1 MRKCEGGRR
10 ELKEKLVLAYSGGLD
25 TSVAIKWLAEK
36 YDVDVVAVAVDV
48 GEEKNYEGIREKA
61 LKIGAIS
68 AYVIDAKEEFARDF
82 VLPAL
87 KANALYEGRYPLSAA
102 LSRPLIAKK
111 VVEIARKEG
120 AKMVAHGSTGKGNDQ
135 VRFEVSFM
143 ALAPDLKIVAPV
155 REWGLSREEEIEYA
169 RSRGI
174 PVPVKKEK
182 PYSLDVNLWGR
193 SIECGPI
200 EDPEKEP
207 PEDAFLWTA
216 SPLEAPDEPEYIE
229 IKFREGEPIA
239 LNGEELPLSSLIS
252 KLNEVGGR
260 QGVGRIDMVENRLV
274 GIKSREV
281 YEAPAATILIT
292 AHKDLEAL
300 TLSRELLHFK
310 QNYID
315 TKFAEIIY
323 CGLWF
328 SHLRECLEAF
338 IGEAEKFVSG
348 KVRLKLFK
356 GSCVPVGRSSPYS
369 LYDLS
374 LATYGEGD
382 TFDQKLAEGF
392 VQLWGLPY
400 KVEGRREK

>member
-1 MRKCEGGRR
+1 M
-10 ELKEKLVLAYSGGLD
+10 KEKVVLAYSGGLD
-25 TSVAIKWLAEK
+25 TSVAIKWLAER
-36 YDVDVVAVAVDV
+36 YDFDVVAVAVDV
-48 GEEKNYEGIREKA
+48 GEEKNYEEIKEKA
-61 LKIGAIS
+61 LKIGAVS

-111 VVEIARKEG
+111 VVEIAREEN
-120 AKMVAHGSTGKGNDQ
+120 AKAVAHGSTGKGNDQ

-143 ALAPDLKIVAPV
+143 SLAPDLKIIAPV
-155 REWGLSREEEIEYA
+155 REWGLTREEEIEYA

-182 PYSLDVNLWGR
+182 PYSIDVNLWGR

-200 EDPEKEP
+200 EDPEAEP
-207 PEDAFLWTA
+207 PEDAFLWTR
-216 SPLEAPDEPEYIE
+216 SPLEAPDEPEYLEIE
-229 IKFREGEPIA
+229 FQAGEPVAI
-239 LNGEELPLSSLIS
+239 NGERLSLPSLIS
-252 KLNEVGGR
+252 RLNEVGGR
-260 QGVGRIDMVENRLV
+260 HGVGRIDMVENRLV

-281 YEAPAATILIT
+281 YEAPAAVILIT
-292 AHKDLEAL
+292 AHRDLEAL

-315 TKFAEIIY
+315 TKFSEIIY
-323 CGLWF
+323 YGLWF

-338 IGEAEKFVSG
+338 VEEAEKFVTG
-348 KVRLKLFK
+348 KVRMKLFK
-356 GSCVPVGRSSPYS
+356 GLCVPVGRSSPYS

-382 TFDQKLAEGF
+382 VFDQRLAEGF
-392 VQLWGLPY
+392 VQIWGLPY
-400 KVEGRREK
+400 KIEGRRGK

>member
-1 MRKCEGGRR
+1 M
-10 ELKEKLVLAYSGGLD
+10 KEKLVLAYSGGLD

-48 GEEKNYEGIREKA
+48 GEEKNYEEIREKA
-61 LKIGAIS
+61 LKIGAVS
-68 AYVIDAKEEFARDF
+68 AYVIDAKEEFAREF

-111 VVEIARKEG
+111 VVEIARSEG

-200 EDPEKEP
+200 EDPEAEP
-207 PEDAFLWTA
+207 PEDAFLWTV
-216 SPLEAPDEPEYIE
+216 SPLEAPDKPEYVEIE
-229 IKFREGEPIA
+229 FNEGEPIA
-239 LNGEELPLSSLIS
+239 LNGEKLSLSSLIS
-252 KLNEVGGR
+252 KLNEMGGR
-260 QGVGRIDMVENRLV
+260 HGVGRIDMVENRLV

-300 TLSRELLHFK
+300 TLSREILHFK

-315 TKFAEIIY
+315 TKFAEIVY
-323 CGLWF
+323 YGLWF

-338 IGEAEKFVSG
+338 VNEAEKFVSG

-356 GSCVPVGRSSPYS
+356 GSCQPVGRSSPYS

-382 TFDQKLAEGF
+382 IFDQKLSEGF
-392 VQLWGLPY
+392 VQIWGLPY
-400 KVEGRREK
+400 KIEGRRGK

>member
-1 MRKCEGGRR
+1 
-10 ELKEKLVLAYSGGLD
+10 
-25 TSVAIKWLAEK
+25 
-36 YDVDVVAVAVDV
+36 
-48 GEEKNYEGIREKA
+48 
-61 LKIGAIS
+61 
-68 AYVIDAKEEFARDF
+68 
-82 VLPAL
+82 
-87 KANALYEGRYPLSAA
+87 
-102 LSRPLIAKK
+102 
-111 VVEIARKEG
+111 
-120 AKMVAHGSTGKGNDQ
+120 
-135 VRFEVSFM
+135 M

-169 RSRGI
+169 RLRGI

-182 PYSLDVNLWGR
+182 PYSIDVNLWGR

-200 EDPEKEP
+200 ENPEAEP
-207 PEDAFLWTA
+207 PEDAFLWTV

-229 IKFREGEPIA
+229 IEFKEGEPIA
-239 LNGEELPLSSLIS
+239 LNGEELSLSSLIS
-252 KLNEVGGR
+252 KLNEIGGR
-260 QGVGRIDMVENRLV
+260 HGVGRIDMVENRLV

-315 TKFAEIIY
+315 TKFAELVY
-323 CGLWF
+323 YGLWF

-338 IGEAEKFVSG
+338 INEAEKFVSG

-356 GSCVPVGRSSPYS
+356 GSCQPVGRSSPYS

-382 TFDQKLAEGF
+382 IFDQKLSEGF

-400 KVEGRREK
+400 KIEGRRGK

>member
-1 MRKCEGGRR
+1 
-10 ELKEKLVLAYSGGLD
+10 LKEKLVLAYSGGLD

-48 GEEKNYEGIREKA
+48 GEEKNYEEIREKA
-61 LKIGAIS
+61 LKIGAVS
-68 AYVIDAKEEFARDF
+68 AYVIDAKEEFAREF

-111 VVEIARKEG
+111 VVEIARSEG

-200 EDPEKEP
+200 EDPEAEP
-207 PEDAFLWTA
+207 PEDAFLWTV
-216 SPLEAPDEPEYIE
+216 SPLEAPDKPEYVEIE
-229 IKFREGEPIA
+229 FNEGEPIA
-239 LNGEELPLSSLIS
+239 LNGEKLSLSSLIS
-252 KLNEVGGR
+252 KLNEMGGR
-260 QGVGRIDMVENRLV
+260 HGVGRIDMVENRLV

-300 TLSRELLHFK
+300 TLSREILHFK

-315 TKFAEIIY
+315 TKFAEIVY
-323 CGLWF
+323 YGLWF

-338 IGEAEKFVSG
+338 VNEAEKFVSG

-356 GSCVPVGRSSPYS
+356 GSCQPVGRSSPYS

-382 TFDQKLAEGF
+382 IFDQKLSEGF
-392 VQLWGLPY
+392 VQIWGLPY
-400 KVEGRREK
+400 KIEGRRGK

>member
-1 MRKCEGGRR
+1 M
-10 ELKEKLVLAYSGGLD
+10 KEKLVLAYSGGLD

-48 GEEKNYEGIREKA
+48 GEEKNYEEIREKA
-61 LKIGAIS
+61 LKIGAVS

-111 VVEIARKEG
+111 VVEIARQEE

-169 RSRGI
+169 RLRGI

-182 PYSLDVNLWGR
+182 PYSIDVNLWGR

-200 EDPEKEP
+200 ENPEAEP
-207 PEDAFLWTA
+207 PEDAFLWTV

-229 IKFREGEPIA
+229 IEFKDGEPIA
-239 LNGEELPLSSLIS
+239 LNGEELSLSSLIS
-252 KLNEVGGR
+252 KLNEIGGR
-260 QGVGRIDMVENRLV
+260 HGVGRIDMVENRLV

-315 TKFAEIIY
+315 TKFAELVY
-323 CGLWF
+323 YGLWF

-338 IGEAEKFVSG
+338 INEAEKFVSG

-356 GSCVPVGRSSPYS
+356 GSCQPVGRSSPYS

-382 TFDQKLAEGF
+382 IFDQKLSEGF

-400 KVEGRREK
+400 KIEGRRGK

>member
-1 MRKCEGGRR
+1 MR
-10 ELKEKLVLAYSGGLD
+10 EKLVLAYSGGLD
-25 TSVAIKWLAEK
+25 TSVAIKWLQER

-48 GEEKNYEGIREKA
+48 GEEKNYEEIREKA
-61 LKIGAIS
+61 LKIGAIES
-68 AYVIDAKEEFARDF
+68 YVIEAKEEFARNF

-120 AKMVAHGSTGKGNDQ
+120 AKAVAHGSTGKGNDQ

-155 REWGLSREEEIEYA
+155 REWNLSREEEIEYA
-169 RSRGI
+169 KAHSI
-174 PVPVKKEK
+174 PVPIKKEK
-182 PYSLDVNLWGR
+182 PYSIDVNLWGR

-200 EDPEKEP
+200 EDPESEP
-207 PEDAFLWTA
+207 PEDAFLWTC
-216 SPLEAPDEPEYIE
+216 SPISAPDEPEYIQIE
-229 IKFREGEPIA
+229 FEEGEPVS
-239 LNGEELPLSSLIS
+239 LNGEKLPLSLLIS
-252 KLNEVGGR
+252 RLNEIGGR
-260 QGVGRIDMVENRLV
+260 NGVGRIDMVENRLV

-315 TKFAEIIY
+315 TKYAELVY
-323 CGLWF
+323 YGLWF
-328 SHLRECLEAF
+328 SHLRECLDAF
-338 IGEAEKFVSG
+338 VEQAEKFVTG

-382 TFDQKLAEGF
+382 VFEQMLAEGF
-392 VQLWGLPY
+392 VRLWGLPY
-400 KVEGRREK
+400 KIEGRRDK

>member
-1 MRKCEGGRR
+1 M
-10 ELKEKLVLAYSGGLD
+10 KEKLVLAYSGGLD

-48 GEEKNYEGIREKA
+48 GEEKNYEEIREKA

-111 VVEIARKEG
+111 VVEVARREG

-193 SIECGPI
+193 SIECGAI
-200 EDPEKEP
+200 EDPEAEP
-207 PEDAFLWTA
+207 PEDAFLWTV
-216 SPLEAPDEPEYIE
+216 SPLEAPDEPEYVEIE
-229 IKFREGEPIA
+229 FKEGEPIA
-239 LNGEELPLSSLIS
+239 LNGEKLSLSSLIS
-252 KLNEVGGR
+252 KLNEIGGR
-260 QGVGRIDMVENRLV
+260 HSVGRIDMVENRLV

-315 TKFAEIIY
+315 TKFAELVY
-323 CGLWF
+323 YGLWF

-338 IGEAEKFVSG
+338 IKEAEKFVTG

-356 GSCVPVGRSSPYS
+356 GSCQPVGRSSPYS

-382 TFDQKLAEGF
+382 IFDQKLSEGF

-400 KVEGRREK
+400 KIEGRRGK

>member
-1 MRKCEGGRR
+1 
-10 ELKEKLVLAYSGGLD
+10 LKEKLVLAYSGGLD

-48 GEEKNYEGIREKA
+48 GEEKNYEEIREKA
-61 LKIGAIS
+61 LKIGAVS
-68 AYVIDAKEEFARDF
+68 AYVIDAKEEFAREF

-111 VVEIARKEG
+111 VVEIARSEG

-200 EDPEKEP
+200 EDPEAEP
-207 PEDAFLWTA
+207 PEDAFLWTV
-216 SPLEAPDEPEYIE
+216 SPLEAPDEPEYVEIE
-229 IKFREGEPIA
+229 FNEGEPIA
-239 LNGEELPLSSLIS
+239 LNGKKLSLSSLIS
-252 KLNEVGGR
+252 KLNEMGGR
-260 QGVGRIDMVENRLV
+260 HGVGRIDMVENRLV

-300 TLSRELLHFK
+300 TLSREILHFK

-315 TKFAEIIY
+315 TKFAEIVY
-323 CGLWF
+323 YGLWF

-338 IGEAEKFVSG
+338 VNEAEKFVSG

-356 GSCVPVGRSSPYS
+356 GSCQPVGRSSPYS

-382 TFDQKLAEGF
+382 IFDQKLSEGF
-392 VQLWGLPY
+392 VQIWGLPY
-400 KVEGRREK
+400 KIEGRRGK

>member
-1 MRKCEGGRR
+1 M
-10 ELKEKLVLAYSGGLD
+10 KEKLVLAYSGGLD

-48 GEEKNYEGIREKA
+48 GEEKNYEEIREKA
-61 LKIGAIS
+61 LKIGAVS
-68 AYVIDAKEEFARDF
+68 AYVIDAKEEFAREF

-111 VVEIARKEG
+111 VVEIARSEG

-200 EDPEKEP
+200 EDPEAEP
-207 PEDAFLWTA
+207 PEDAFLWTV
-216 SPLEAPDEPEYIE
+216 SPLEAPDEPEYVEIE
-229 IKFREGEPIA
+229 FNEGEPIA
-239 LNGEELPLSSLIS
+239 LNGEKLSLSSLIS
-252 KLNEVGGR
+252 KLNEIGGR
-260 QGVGRIDMVENRLV
+260 HGVGRIDMVENRLV

-300 TLSRELLHFK
+300 TLSREILHFK

-315 TKFAEIIY
+315 TKFAEIVY
-323 CGLWF
+323 YGLWF

-338 IGEAEKFVSG
+338 VNEAEKFVSG

-356 GSCVPVGRSSPYS
+356 GSCQPVGRSSPYS

-382 TFDQKLAEGF
+382 IFDQKLSEGF
-392 VQLWGLPY
+392 VQIWGLPY
-400 KVEGRREK
+400 KIEGRRGK

>member
-1 MRKCEGGRR
+1 
-10 ELKEKLVLAYSGGLD
+10 LKEKLVLAYSGGLD

-48 GEEKNYEGIREKA
+48 GEEKNYEEIREKA
-61 LKIGAIS
+61 LKIGAVS

-111 VVEIARKEG
+111 VVEIARQEE

-169 RSRGI
+169 RLRGI

-182 PYSLDVNLWGR
+182 PYSIDVNLWGR

-200 EDPEKEP
+200 ENPEAEP
-207 PEDAFLWTA
+207 PEDAFLWTV

-229 IKFREGEPIA
+229 IEFKEGEPIA
-239 LNGEELPLSSLIS
+239 LNGEELSLSSLIS
-252 KLNEVGGR
+252 KLNEIGGR
-260 QGVGRIDMVENRLV
+260 HSVGRIDMVENRLV

-315 TKFAEIIY
+315 TKFAELVY
-323 CGLWF
+323 YGLWF

-338 IGEAEKFVSG
+338 INEAEKFVSG

-356 GSCVPVGRSSPYS
+356 GSCQPVGRSSPYS

-382 TFDQKLAEGF
+382 IFDQKLSEGF

-400 KVEGRREK
+400 KIEGRRGK

>member
-1 MRKCEGGRR
+1 M
-10 ELKEKLVLAYSGGLD
+10 KEKLVLAYSGGLD

-48 GEEKNYEGIREKA
+48 GEEKNYEEIREKA

-111 VVEIARKEG
+111 VVEVARREG

-193 SIECGPI
+193 SIECGAI
-200 EDPEKEP
+200 EDPEAEP
-207 PEDAFLWTA
+207 PEDAFLWTV
-216 SPLEAPDEPEYIE
+216 SPLEAPDEPEYVEIE
-229 IKFREGEPIA
+229 FKEGEPIA
-239 LNGEELPLSSLIS
+239 LNGEKLSLSSLIS
-252 KLNEVGGR
+252 KLNEIGGR
-260 QGVGRIDMVENRLV
+260 HGVGRIDMVENRLV

-315 TKFAEIIY
+315 TKFAELVY
-323 CGLWF
+323 YGLWF

-338 IGEAEKFVSG
+338 IKEAEKFVTG

-356 GSCVPVGRSSPYS
+356 GSCQPVGRSSPYS

-382 TFDQKLAEGF
+382 IFDQKLSEGF

-400 KVEGRREK
+400 KIEGRRGK

>member
-1 MRKCEGGRR
+1 
-10 ELKEKLVLAYSGGLD
+10 LKEKLVLAYSGGLD

-48 GEEKNYEGIREKA
+48 GEEKNYEEIREKA
-61 LKIGAIS
+61 LKIGAVS

-111 VVEIARKEG
+111 VVEIARQEE

-169 RSRGI
+169 RLRGI

-182 PYSLDVNLWGR
+182 PYSIDVNLWGR

-200 EDPEKEP
+200 ENPEAEP
-207 PEDAFLWTA
+207 PEDAFLWTV
-216 SPLEAPDEPEYIE
+216 SPLEAPDEPVYIE
-229 IKFREGEPIA
+229 IEFKEGEPIA
-239 LNGEELPLSSLIS
+239 LNGEELSLSSLIS
-252 KLNEVGGR
+252 KLNEIGGR
-260 QGVGRIDMVENRLV
+260 HSVGRIDMVENRLV

-315 TKFAEIIY
+315 TKFAELVY
-323 CGLWF
+323 YGLWF

-338 IGEAEKFVSG
+338 INEAEKFVSG

-356 GSCVPVGRSSPYS
+356 GSCQPVGRSSPYS

-382 TFDQKLAEGF
+382 IFDQKLSEGF

-400 KVEGRREK
+400 KIEGRRGK

>member
-1 MRKCEGGRR
+1 
-10 ELKEKLVLAYSGGLD
+10 LKEKLVLAYSGGLD

-48 GEEKNYEGIREKA
+48 GEEKNYEEIREKA
-61 LKIGAIS
+61 LKIGAVS
-68 AYVIDAKEEFARDF
+68 AYVIDAKEEFAREF

-111 VVEIARKEG
+111 VVEIARSEG

-200 EDPEKEP
+200 EDPEAEP
-207 PEDAFLWTA
+207 PEDAFLWTV
-216 SPLEAPDEPEYIE
+216 SPLEAPDEPEYVEIE
-229 IKFREGEPIA
+229 FNEGEPIA
-239 LNGEELPLSSLIS
+239 LNGEKLSLSSLIS
-252 KLNEVGGR
+252 KLNEIGGR
-260 QGVGRIDMVENRLV
+260 HGVGRIDMVENRLV

-300 TLSRELLHFK
+300 TLSREILHFK

-315 TKFAEIIY
+315 TKFAEIVY
-323 CGLWF
+323 YGLWF

-338 IGEAEKFVSG
+338 VNEAEKFVSG

-356 GSCVPVGRSSPYS
+356 GSCQPVGRSSPYS

-382 TFDQKLAEGF
+382 IFDQKLSEGF
-392 VQLWGLPY
+392 VQIWGLPY
-400 KVEGRREK
+400 KIEGRRGK

>member
-1 MRKCEGGRR
+1 M
-10 ELKEKLVLAYSGGLD
+10 KEKLVLAYSGGLD
-25 TSVAIKWLAEK
+25 TSVAIKWLQER
-36 YDVDVVAVAVDV
+36 YGVDVVAVAVDV
-48 GEEKNYEGIREKA
+48 GEEKNYEEIKEKA
-61 LKIGAIS
+61 LNIGAVAS
-68 AYVIDAKEEFARDF
+68 YVVDAKDEFARDF

-111 VVEIARKEG
+111 VVEIAKKEG
-120 AKMVAHGSTGKGNDQ
+120 AKAVAHGSTGKGNDQ

-143 ALAPDLKIVAPV
+143 ALAPELKIVAPV
-155 REWGLSREEEIEYA
+155 REWNLSRDEEIEYA
-169 RSRGI
+169 KAHGI
-174 PVPVKKEK
+174 PVPVKKDK
-182 PYSLDVNLWGR
+182 PYSIDVNLWGR

-200 EDPEKEP
+200 EDPESEP
-207 PEDAFLWTA
+207 PEDAFLWTV
-216 SPLEAPDEPEYIE
+216 SPLYAPDEPEYIE
-229 IKFREGEPIA
+229 IEFEEGEPVS
-239 LNGEELPLSSLIS
+239 LNGEKLPLPALIS
-252 KLNEVGGR
+252 RLNEIGGR
-260 QGVGRIDMVENRLV
+260 HGVGRIDMVENRLV

-315 TKFAEIIY
+315 TKYAELVY
-323 CGLWF
+323 YGLWY
-328 SHLRECLEAF
+328 SHLRECLDAF
-338 IGEAEKFVSG
+338 IEQAEKFVTG
-348 KVRLKLFK
+348 RVRLKLFK
-356 GSCVPVGRSSPYS
+356 GSCIPVGRSSPHS

-382 TFDQKLAEGF
+382 IFDQKLAEGF

-400 KVEGRREK
+400 KIEGRRHK

>member
-1 MRKCEGGRR
+1 M
-10 ELKEKLVLAYSGGLD
+10 KEKLVLAYSGGLD
-25 TSVAIKWLAEK
+25 TSVAIKWLQDK
-36 YDVDVVAVAVDV
+36 YGVDVVAVAVDV
-48 GEEKNYEGIREKA
+48 GEEKNYEEIREKA
-61 LKIGAIS
+61 LKIGAAS

-82 VLPAL
+82 ILPAL

-111 VVEIARKEG
+111 VVEIAKREG
-120 AKMVAHGSTGKGNDQ
+120 AKAVAHGSTGKGNDQ

-155 REWGLSREEEIEYA
+155 REWNLSREEEIEYA
-169 RSRGI
+169 RKFGI

-182 PYSLDVNLWGR
+182 PYSIDVNLWGR

-200 EDPEKEP
+200 EDVDREP
-207 PEDAFLWTA
+207 PEDAFLWTV
-216 SPLEAPDEPEYIE
+216 SPRNAPNEPQYIDLEF
-229 IKFREGEPIA
+229 KEGEPIA
-239 LNGEELPLSSLIS
+239 LNGEQLSLPELIS
-252 KLNEVGGR
+252 RLNEIGGR
-260 QGVGRIDMVENRLV
+260 HGIGRIDMVENRLV

-292 AHKDLEAL
+292 AHKDLESL

-315 TKFAEIIY
+315 TKYAELIY
-323 CGLWF
+323 YGLWF
-328 SHLRECLEAF
+328 SHLRDCLDGF
-338 IGEAEKFVSG
+338 IKEAEKFVTG

-356 GSCVPVGRSSPYS
+356 GSCSPVGRSSPYS
-369 LYDLS
+369 LYDIS

-382 TFDQKLAEGF
+382 IFDQRLAEGF

-400 KVEGRREK
+400 KIEGRRKRE

>member
-1 MRKCEGGRR
+1 
-10 ELKEKLVLAYSGGLD
+10 LKEKLVLAYSGGLD

-48 GEEKNYEGIREKA
+48 GEEKNYEEIREKA
-61 LKIGAIS
+61 LKIGAVS

-111 VVEIARKEG
+111 VVEIARQEE

-169 RSRGI
+169 RLRGI

-182 PYSLDVNLWGR
+182 PYSIDVNLWGR

-200 EDPEKEP
+200 ENPEAEP
-207 PEDAFLWTA
+207 PEDAFLWTV

-229 IKFREGEPIA
+229 IEFKDGEPIA
-239 LNGEELPLSSLIS
+239 LNGEELSLSSLIS
-252 KLNEVGGR
+252 KLNEIGGR
-260 QGVGRIDMVENRLV
+260 HGVGRIDMVENRLV

-315 TKFAEIIY
+315 TKFAELVY
-323 CGLWF
+323 YGLWF

-338 IGEAEKFVSG
+338 INEAEKFVSG

-356 GSCVPVGRSSPYS
+356 GSCQPVGRSSPYS

-382 TFDQKLAEGF
+382 IFDQKLSEGF

-400 KVEGRREK
+400 KIEGRRGK